1 METLTVTG
9 DISHKISLFRDGKQ
23 ILCEPCF
30 AGRRGITKNKREGDM
45 ATPAG
50 TFEITAAFGFAPN
63 PGSALPYINITPG
76 TILVDDPKSRF
87 YNQIV
92 DASAIEPDF
101 KTFEKMW
108 ELPEYKYG
116 AIIDYNH
123 DRTPGKG
130 SGIFLHC
137 AARPYTA
144 GCVSADEA
152 VVVRILKN
160 LSPGAVIIIDAPA

>member
-1 METLTVTG
+1 MEVLTVAG
-9 DISHKISLFRDGKQ
+9 DKSHELSLFRDGKQ

-45 ATPAG
+45 MTPAG
-50 TFEITAAFGFAPN
+50 TFEIAAAFGAAPN
-63 PGSALPYINITPG
+63 PGTDLPYINITPG
-76 TILVDDPKSRF
+76 TMLVDDPRSRF

-92 DASAIEPDF
+92 NASAIEPDF
-101 KTFEKMW
+101 KTSERMW

-116 AIIDYNH
+116 AIIDYNP
-123 DRTPGKG
+123 DRVPGKG

-152 VVVRILKN
+152 VIVRILKN
-160 LSPGAVIIIDAPA
+160 LSPGALIIINAPA